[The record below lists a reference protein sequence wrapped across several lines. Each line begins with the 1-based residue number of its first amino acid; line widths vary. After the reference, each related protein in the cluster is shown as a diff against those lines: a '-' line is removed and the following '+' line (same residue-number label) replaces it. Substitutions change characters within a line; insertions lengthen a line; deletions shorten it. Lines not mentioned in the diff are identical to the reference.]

1 MNWTV
6 WLIVGV
12 SLLALYLLGLVLYRL
27 WLNSKALMAEIEKAQ
42 GLITEAQQFEELE
55 ITPATPAQQKDLG
68 KLMMKRRRF
77 VSERE
82 KKAEDRQRRLVQ
94 RIRDIEID
102 KR

>member
-1 MNWTV
+1 MNWTA
-6 WLIVGV
+6 WLILGV
-12 SLLALYLLGLVLYRL
+12 SLLSLYLLGLVLYRL
-27 WLNSKALMAEIEKAQ
+27 GLNAKALKGEIDKAQ
-42 GLITEAQQFEELE
+42 GLISEAQQFEELE
-55 ITPATPAQQKDLG
+55 ITPATPAQQEDLG
-68 KLMMKRRRF
+68 KLMMKRRKF